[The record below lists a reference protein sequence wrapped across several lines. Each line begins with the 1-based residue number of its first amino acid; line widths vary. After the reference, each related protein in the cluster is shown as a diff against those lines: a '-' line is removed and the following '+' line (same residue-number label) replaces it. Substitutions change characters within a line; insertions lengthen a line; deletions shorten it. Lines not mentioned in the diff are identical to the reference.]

1 MSTRGILALCV
12 ILTSLGWI
20 GLASFT
26 YYNPP
31 DIWNRWIVVVALW
44 PTLLTTFLP
53 MIYVIHWRSE
63 RWKGNM
69 SQVARRSALAAL
81 FVTLCIALQITQAM
95 NWAKVVLLLLLLVLA
110 EGYWSAKE
118 KEA

>member
-1 MSTRGILALCV
+1 MSTRGTLALCIILAL
-12 ILTSLGWI
+12 LGWI

-53 MIYVIHWRSE
+53 MVYMIYWRLGQQE
-63 RWKGNM
+63 GNM
-69 SQVARRSALAAL
+69 SLIARQSALAAL
-81 FVTLCIALQITQAM
+81 FVTMCVALRLMQAF
-95 NWAKVVLLLLLLVLA
+95 NWAKASLLLLLSVLVEALL
-110 EGYWSAKE
+110 SARE
-118 KEA
+118 KEP

>member
-1 MSTRGILALCV
+1 MSTQGILALCI

-53 MIYVIHWRSE
+53 VIYIIHRRSG
-63 RWKGNM
+63 RWEGDM
-69 SQVARRSALAAL
+69 SQVARRSAFAAL
-81 FVTLCIALQITQAM
+81 LVTLCIALQITQAL
-95 NWAKVVLLLLLLVLA
+95 NWAKAIFLLLLFVLA
-110 EGYWSAKE
+110 EAYLSAKE